1 MLKTVEDAGIEPVI
15 PPKKSRKIQREYD
28 KYVYEN
34 RYQVENT
41 FLKLKRWRGI
51 ATRYAKTTSSY
62 VSAVQICCMILW
74 LQII

>member
-41 FLKLKRWRGI
+41 FLKLKRWQ
-51 ATRYAKTTSSY
+51 
-62 VSAVQICCMILW
+62 V
-74 LQII
+74 